1 MINEETMPSESEWII
16 MEVFWERAVPL
27 TAAAVIDR
35 LQEKGS
41 MTSKMV
47 RVLLNRLCG
56 KGLVSYTVDVRNRK
70 VYHYFALKSRE
81 ECQLEKSKRFADSF
95 FAGSRFEAAVM
106 LLHGLP
112 LSREQVAELEGI
124 LKIHK

>member
-16 MEVFWERAVPL
+16 MEVFWESTVPL
-27 TAAAVIDR
+27 TSAAVIDR

-56 KGLVSYTVDVRNRK
+56 KGPVSYTVDVRNRK

-95 FAGSRFEAAVM
+95 FAGAV
-106 LLHGLP
+106 
-112 LSREQVAELEGI
+112 A
-124 LKIHK
+124 K